1 LNGGAV
7 AVGTVM
13 TAVSLGSNRRFA
25 MSALRPIVLG
35 IVIWGF
41 MTNGVRAD
49 PITWPDWMAW
59 LVGQNQGNGDGG
71 STVNLGNF
79 SAPIV
84 ASPQPQPQPMSPVTS
99 SPTPQPILTNGP
111 INSGLYASP
120 MTSTPV
126 IANAS
131 PTPAPAVVASSSSPV
146 NAYINLGLGPYAAQ
160 STITTGNAQPWY
172 NSSQVTALFGGQPT
186 AQQQQSFDNTI
197 MQRVQ
202 QSFSQSGVSV
212 TLTDN
217 PNVSAQH
224 TISVV
229 SNTTSASLPS
239 AIGMTQVG
247 GNGFSFIDV
256 SAQSAQTLDQL
267 EWIVAHNISHE
278 LMLAFG
284 VPEKFDTTGN
294 YLDAKMASLS
304 MMVNPNATFSPAAA
318 QAITQALAS
327 QNVTGS
333 SYQLGAQGM
342 DGSPVPEPTTLA
354 IWALA
359 ATALLVAQR
368 TRSRRA
374 SA

>member
-1 LNGGAV
+1 
-7 AVGTVM
+7 
-13 TAVSLGSNRRFA
+13 

-35 IVIWGF
+35 IVVWGV
-41 MTNGVRAD
+41 MTNAVRAD
-49 PITWPDWMAW
+49 PITWSDWMAW
-59 LVGQNQGNGDGG
+59 LAGPNGGNGGG
-71 STVNLGNF
+71 SVTLGNF
-79 SAPIV
+79 FPPIV
-84 ASPQPQPQPMSPVTS
+84 TPQQPPPPPSSPVSS
-99 SPTPQPILTNGP
+99 SPAPQPIIANGP

-126 IANAS
+126 VANSSA
-131 PTPAPAVVASSSSPV
+131 APASAAVASSSGPV
-146 NAYINLGLGPYAAQ
+146 DAYINLGVGPYPAQ
-160 STITTGNAQPWY
+160 SSITTGNAQPWY
-172 NSSQVTALFGGQPT
+172 NSSQVAALFGGQPT

-217 PNVSAQH
+217 PNVPALH

-247 GNGFSFIDV
+247 GNGFSLINV
-256 SAQSAQTLDQL
+256 SAPSAQTVDQL

-284 VPEKFDTTGN
+284 VPEKYDTTGN
-294 YLDAKMASLS
+294 YLDAKMASYS

-327 QNVTGS
+327 LGGTNS
-333 SYQLGAQGM
+333 SYQLGAQGISE
-342 DGSPVPEPTTLA
+342 SPVPEPATLA

-359 ATALLVAQR
+359 ATALFVAQR

-374 SA
+374 EKRG